1 MYKNES
7 LARNGYQKSFY
18 DQLIKMGGLPKR
30 LDRLIEEVRHIQVIF
45 GPVLFYEYLL
55 YIFLLIVTIYMALA
69 SGINSVRS
77 SSLSTHPPWWMCGYI
92 LLSIHHYLRL
102 TMFCHAGEH
111 LRRELSKALSLVS
124 QFGYVHNDATLLSLA
139 IARKPDRM
147 LSIAG
152 YAPLDRSTISSIFF
166 LTLLAVMMLANFKLS
181 EE

>member
-1 MYKNES
+1 
-7 LARNGYQKSFY
+7 
-18 DQLIKMGGLPKR
+18 
-30 LDRLIEEVRHIQVIF
+30 
-45 GPVLFYEYLL
+45 
-55 YIFLLIVTIYMALA
+55 
-69 SGINSVRS
+69 
-77 SSLSTHPPWWMCGYI
+77 
-92 LLSIHHYLRL
+92 
-102 TMFCHAGEH
+102 MFCHTGEH

-124 QFGYVHNDATLLSLA
+124 QFGYVHNDTTLLNLA

>member
-1 MYKNES
+1 MQFLKTLTEYFRHLRSDVVYKNES

-55 YIFLLIVTIYMALA
+55 YIFLLIVSIYMALA

-77 SSLSTHPPWWMCGYI
+77 SSLITYPPWWMCRYI

-111 LRRELSKALSLVS
+111 LRREHSKALSLVS
-124 QFGYVHNDATLLSLA
+124 QFGYVHNDAALLSL
-139 IARKPDRM
+139 
-147 LSIAG
+147 SIPAG
-152 YAPLDRSTISSIFF
+152 KDAFYCRVCT
-166 LTLLAVMMLANFKLS
+166 T
-181 EE
+181 